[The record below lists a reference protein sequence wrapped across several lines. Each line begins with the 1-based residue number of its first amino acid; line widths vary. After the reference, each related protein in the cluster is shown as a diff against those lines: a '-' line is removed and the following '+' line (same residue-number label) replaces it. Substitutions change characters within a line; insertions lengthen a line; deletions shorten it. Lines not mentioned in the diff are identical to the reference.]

1 MPSHP
6 EFEIIQERTLAEL
19 NAKGTL
25 YRHKASGAQYL
36 SIENDDE
43 NKVFGITFRTP
54 VSDSTGVPHILEH
67 SVLNG
72 SEKYP
77 LKEPFVELIKG
88 SLNTFLNAFTYPDK
102 TCYPVASQNT
112 QDLYNLVDVYIDA
125 VLHPRLL
132 EHILNQEGWHL
143 HLEEADGEIIF
154 KGVVFNEMKGAMSN
168 PDARL
173 FEAIQNGLFPDNTY
187 RYNSGGDPA
196 IITDLTYAQFRG
208 FWETYYHPSNARIF
222 WYGDDDPQERL
233 NRLAGYLSGYM
244 AKPVDSTV
252 GVQVAFGAARAVA
265 APYPAGEEDAE
276 KHFIT
281 LNWGLPPDDDPE
293 TNLALS
299 ILGHI
304 LVGTPASPLR
314 KALIDSGL
322 GEDIAGPGLE
332 SDLRQLVFGTGLRGV
347 KAGDVDKVSALILNT
362 LESLAK
368 DGIDPDTVAASLN
381 TVEFRL
387 RENNT
392 GHFPRGLL
400 LMLRALATWL
410 HDGDP
415 FASLAFDAPLATV
428 KSKTAKGKFF
438 EGLIRQYLL
447 DNSHRL
453 TVHLQPDTGLNDREA
468 EAEAARLKEIT
479 AGLTADDR
487 QRIHAATQRLMEIQ
501 HTPDSPEALA
511 TLPMLKLSDL
521 EREAKP
527 LPIEVGALGDAKLL
541 THDVF
546 TNGIV
551 YLDLAFDLHAV
562 PQTLLPYLSLFAD
575 GLTQMGTKS
584 QDFVKLAQ
592 RIGRDTG
599 GVGASLLLEP
609 LREQRGSAAYLVLRA
624 KAALDKTPE
633 MLGILT
639 DILLEVNFDNPQRF
653 KQILLENKSE
663 LESAILPAGTRFVN
677 RRLMR
682 RETEAGW
689 LQDELTLLGQLFFLR
704 DLAEKVEKDWP
715 SVLAE
720 LEAVRA
726 ALLQRAAMAAN
737 LTLDAASQAKA
748 LPALESFA
756 AGLPGET
763 FTPQAWHAP
772 GEEEDEGFTLPAP
785 VNYVGKGANLKSLG
799 IKISGSASVI
809 TKTIGT
815 TWLWDKV
822 RVQGGAYGGMEYF
835 EPATGVLNFLSY
847 RDPNLL
853 QTLDV
858 YDQTANFLRELRL
871 SDDELTKSIIG
882 AIGDLD
888 PHLLPDAKGYTSM
901 VRHFTGYTEDM
912 RQQYRDEVLST
923 TSKHFNEFADAVAAI
938 ADRGHVV
945 VIGNHDTVTK
955 ANEERGGFLKVKKVL

>member
-1 MPSHP
+1 MASHP
-6 EFEIIQERTLAEL
+6 AFEIIQEREIPEL

-25 YRHKASGAQYL
+25 YRHAASGAQFL

-112 QDLYNLVDVYIDA
+112 QDLYNLVDVYLDA
-125 VLHPRLL
+125 VLHPLL
-132 EHILNQEGWHL
+132 HEHILDQEGWHL
-143 HLEEADGEIIF
+143 HLEEADGELGY

-187 RYNSGGDPA
+187 QFNSGGDPA
-196 IITDLTYAQFRG
+196 AITGLTYAQFKS

-222 WYGDDDPQERL
+222 WSGDDDPQARLERL
-233 NRLAGYLSGYM
+233 ANALEGYTSRP
-244 AKPVDSTV
+244 AESSVANQAAFDAPRTV
-252 GVQVAFGAARAVA
+252 I

-281 LNWGLPPDDDPE
+281 LNWGLPPDDNPE

-332 SDLRQLVFGTGLRGV
+332 SDLRQVVFGTGLRGV
-347 KAGDVDKVSALILNT
+347 KADDVDRVPALILDT
-362 LESLAK
+362 LGSLAT

-381 TVEFRL
+381 TIEFRL

-392 GHFPRGLL
+392 GQFPRGLL

-415 FASLAFDAPLATV
+415 FAPLAFETPLAAV
-428 KSKTAKGKFF
+428 KGKAAAGKFF
-438 EGLIRQYLL
+438 EGLIRRCLL
-447 DNSHRL
+447 DNPHRL
-453 TVHLQPDTGLNDREA
+453 TVHLQPDTELTAREA
-468 EAEAARLKEIT
+468 EEETARLKDIESQ
-479 AGLTADDR
+479 LTEEDR
-487 QRIHAATQRLMEIQ
+487 QRIHANTRRLMEIQ
-501 HTPDSPEALA
+501 HTPDPVEALA

-527 LPIEVGALGDAKLL
+527 LPIETGALGEAGLL
-541 THDVF
+541 THDIF
-546 TNGIV
+546 TNGIF
-551 YLDLAFDLHAV
+551 YLDLAFDLHAI
-562 PQTLLPYLSLFAD
+562 PQQLLPYLSLFAD
-575 GLTQMGTKS
+575 GLTQMGTRQ

-599 GVGASLLLEP
+599 GISASLLLEP
-609 LREQRGSAAYLVLRA
+609 RRSGQGSAAYLVVRA
-624 KAALDKTPE
+624 KAALDRTPE
-633 MLGILT
+633 MLGILK
-639 DILLEVNFDNPQRF
+639 DILLEVNFDNLQRF
-653 KQILLENKSE
+653 RQILLENKSE

-704 DLAEKVEKDWP
+704 DLVEKVDKDWP
-715 SVLAE
+715 AVLAD
-720 LEAVRA
+720 LEAVRS
-726 ALLQRAAMAAN
+726 ALLQRAAMTAN
-737 LTLDAASQAKA
+737 LTLDGASQAQVRRPLEEFADA
-748 LPALESFA
+748 LPRRD
-756 AGLPGET
+756 
-763 FTPQAWHAP
+763 FTRQLWQAP
-772 GEEEDEGFTLPAP
+772 GEEDDEGFTLPAP

-799 IKISGSASVI
+799 FKVHGSASVI
-809 TKTIGT
+809 SKTIGA

-853 QTLDV
+853 ETLDV
-858 YDQTANFLRELRL
+858 YDQTADFLRTLKL
-871 SDDELTKSIIG
+871 SQDELTKAIIG

-901 VRHFTGYTEDM
+901 VRYFTGYTDEM
-912 RQQYRDEVLST
+912 RQQYRDEVLGT
-923 TSKHFNEFADAVAAI
+923 TARQFNEFADAVAAI

-945 VIGNHDTVTK
+945 VMGGAEAVAK
-955 ANEERGGFLKVKKVL
+955 ANEERGGFLKVRKVL